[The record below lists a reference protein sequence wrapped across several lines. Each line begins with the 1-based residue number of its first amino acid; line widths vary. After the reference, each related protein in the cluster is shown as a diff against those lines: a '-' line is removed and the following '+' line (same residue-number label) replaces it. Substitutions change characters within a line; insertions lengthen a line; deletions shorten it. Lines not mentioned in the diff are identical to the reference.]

1 MQPTLCSR
9 CHKNMAVVFIQKIEQ
24 GQTKNEGLCLK
35 CAKELGI
42 KPVEDMMQK
51 MGITDEDL
59 EGLTNEMMSA
69 FGGAEGLEG
78 LMPQEESEEE
88 DEEGKTATFP
98 FLNKLFGSSPSTPPS
113 SPGEGGRSS
122 SGREEKTTGKSER
135 QPKRKFL
142 ENYCISLS
150 QKAAD
155 GKLDC
160 IVGREE
166 EIQRTIQILNRRQKN
181 NPCLIGEPGVGKTA
195 IAEGLAQRIYEKQ
208 VPYKLLEKEVYL
220 LDLTALVAGTQFRGQ
235 FESRMKGLIE
245 EIKKLG
251 NIILV
256 IDEVH
261 NLVGAGDAEGS
272 MNAANILKPA
282 LSRGEIQVIGATT
295 LTEYRKHIEKDSAL
309 ERRFQPV
316 VVEEPSIEDAVKI
329 IEGVAPYYEKYH
341 FVSVS
346 KELCRQAVL
355 MSERYINDRFLPDK
369 AIDLIDEACSDVN
382 LHNQSLAREG
392 EVRKELDAL
401 AKERDTLVADAN
413 DREYKRQNN
422 LKTNEQRQAECR
434 RDLAKL
440 SGEHDALSSVG
451 DQEAGLRDNEREQAR
466 LQRELNN
473 LIRDRETMISAG
485 QEDDQYAR
493 LASIKSREVQLQEE
507 LDRLDAQSAP
517 PLTVEHLARVIELWT
532 KIPASSIQEAEYERL
547 AKLEDRLKSH
557 VIGQDE
563 AVHAVSA
570 AVRRGRVGIASKRK
584 PVSFIFVG
592 STGVGKTE
600 LVKRLSQDLFHS
612 PESLIRLD
620 MSEFMEKFSVSRI
633 IGSPPGYVGYDEA
646 GQLTEKVRRKPYCVV
661 LFDEIEKA
669 HPDVLNILLQILDDG
684 HITDAQGRNVNFE
697 NTVIVMTSNAGSD
710 TKSSGSVGF
719 GGSANDQGRERAM
732 KALES
737 FLRPEFI
744 NRVDEI
750 VYFNKLSEENF
761 KEIAGIMLGEL
772 RDAMAGKEIVF
783 SWDDSLLDYLVKQSY
798 SLTYGARNLR
808 RQIQKDL
815 EDAITTYLIDHYQQ
829 SITHIKATVQDGAV
843 TLQTQEDVETAVLL
857 PPVPVG
863 EHQE

>member
-9 CHKNMAVVFIQKIEQ
+9 CHKNVAVIFIQKME
-24 GQTKNEGLCLK
+24 GGTTKSEGLCLK
-35 CAKELGI
+35 CAKEMGI

-51 MGITDEDL
+51 MGISDEDL

-69 FGGAEGLEG
+69 FGGAEGMEG
-78 LMPQEESEEE
+78 LMSAEEADEDEE
-88 DEEGKTATFP
+88 DEGKTATFP
-98 FLNKLFGSSPSTPPS
+98 FLNKLFGSAQSPQAQPPEREQ
-113 SPGEGGRSS
+113 PRAERGDKDKKGE
-122 SGREEKTTGKSER
+122 K

-142 ENYCISLS
+142 ENYCISLT

-155 GKLDC
+155 GKLDR
-160 IVGREE
+160 IIGRDE

-195 IAEGLAQRIYEKQ
+195 IAEGLAQKIYQ
-208 VPYKLLEKEVYL
+208 RDVPYKLLDKEVYL

-261 NLVGAGDAEGS
+261 NIVGAGDAEGS

-295 LTEYRKHIEKDSAL
+295 LTEYRKYIEKDSAL

-316 VVEEPSIEDAVKI
+316 MVEEPSIDDSIRI
-329 IEGVAPYYEKYH
+329 IQGIAPYYEKYH
-341 FVSVS
+341 FVSIS
-346 KELCRQAVL
+346 PEMCRLAVT
-355 MSERYINDRFLPDK
+355 MSERYITDRFLPDK

-382 LHNQSLAREG
+382 LHNKTLAREV
-392 EVRKELDAL
+392 EVKKELEAL
-401 AKERDTLVADAN
+401 EKERENLMVEAN
-413 DREYKRQNN
+413 DRDYKRQTT
-422 LKTNEQRQAECR
+422 LKNNEQRQTEIR
-434 RDLAKL
+434 
-440 SGEHDALSSVG
+440 
-451 DQEAGLRDNEREQAR
+451 
-466 LQRELNN
+466 RELNKLTAEHDSLMGNPATTEALAANEQRQSNFRRELEN
-473 LIRDRETMISAG
+473 LAGEREKLLSDEGSSRDYE
-485 QEDDQYAR
+485 R
-493 LASIKSREVQLQEE
+493 LASIKSREIQLQDE
-507 LDRLDAQSAP
+507 LNKLEAQSAP
-517 PLTVEHLARVIELWT
+517 PLTVEHLARVIELWP
-532 KIPASSIQEAEYERL
+532 KIPASQIQEAEYERL
-547 AKLEDRLKSH
+547 AKLEDRLKEH
-557 VIGQDE
+557 LIGQDE
-563 AVHAVSA
+563 AVHAVAA

-600 LVKRLSQDLFHS
+600 LVKRLAMDMFHS

-620 MSEFMEKFSVSRI
+620 MSEFMEKFAVSRI

-646 GQLTEKVRRKPYCVV
+646 GQLTEKVRRKPYCVI

-710 TKSSGSVGF
+710 ARTSAGSVGF
-719 GGSANDQGRERAM
+719 GRTADQQGRERAM

-750 VYFNKLSEENF
+750 VYFNKLTEDNF
-761 KEIAGIMLGEL
+761 KAIAAIMLREL
-772 RDAMAGKEIVF
+772 QDALKEKGITF
-783 SWDDSLLDYLVKQSY
+783 TWDDALLDYLVKKSY
-798 SLTYGARNLR
+798 SMTYGARNLR

-815 EDAITTYLIDHYQQ
+815 EDDIATKLIDSYLHPIQ
-829 SITHIKATVQDGAV
+829 SIHASAD
-843 TLQTQEDVETAVLL
+843 
-857 PPVPVG
+857 G
-863 EHQE
+863 EHPVLTAE